1 MHHNLYE
8 DYEWYDF
15 FVTLSFVFNC
25 VWFIFLFV
33 LWFTTP
39 ETPTLEADPV
49 EVFSLYREGVNTC
62 EDTATDVSS
71 EYSLNP

>member
-8 DYEWYDF
+8 DHEWYDF
-15 FVTLSFVFNC
+15 FVTLSFVLNC
-25 VWFIFLFV
+25 VWFIFLFF
-33 LWFTTP
+33 LWFTAP
-39 ETPTLEADPV
+39 ETSTFETLSV
-49 EVFSLYREGVNTC
+49 EDVNTC